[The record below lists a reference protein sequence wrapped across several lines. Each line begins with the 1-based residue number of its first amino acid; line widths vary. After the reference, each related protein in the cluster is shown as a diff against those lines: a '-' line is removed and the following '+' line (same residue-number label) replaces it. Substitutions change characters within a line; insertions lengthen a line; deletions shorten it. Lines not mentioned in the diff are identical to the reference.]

1 MAFSSNLS
9 PAAFT
14 PEAPTTA
21 TAGRAFV
28 DIQEGTA
35 LLAFNASDTP
45 AARSLPF
52 TLPSSYEGGTITLRL
67 PIAAASAT
75 AGNVKIDASVRR
87 MNDLL
92 NRAFATAQTATVARG
107 ATPNAIQQLSITFT
121 SAQIDGA
128 TAGTDIQLRLT
139 RDNGVSSNAAG
150 NIWVIG
156 AEFSEA

>member
-1 MAFSSNLS
+1 MAFSLNLS

-14 PEAPTTA
+14 PAAPTTS

-75 AGNVKIDASVRR
+75 AGNVKLDASIRR

-92 NRAFATAQTATVARG
+92 DRAFAIAQTATVARG
-107 ATPNAIQQLSITFT
+107 ATPNEIQQLEITFT
-121 SAQIDGA
+121 SAQLDGA
-128 TAGTDIQLRLT
+128 TAGTDIQLRLA
-139 RDNGVSSNAAG
+139 RDNGVGGNAAG